1 MLMAEDKTYKT
12 GMPRKADPPWARLLF
27 GDDPWPMLLVIVAV
41 GFLLY
46 ILARDALPA
55 ILGVVLANMMEE
67 NFVTS
72 LIKSDGS
79 LATFFTRPIAM
90 WLAIFTFVIMFWPVI
105 AWAWRR
111 LVRAR

>member
-55 ILGVVLANMMEE
+55 ILGVVVIGLAAHAWLMGREE
-67 NFVTS
+67 RD
-72 LIKSDGS
+72 KADEEQG
-79 LATFFTRPIAM
+79 P
-90 WLAIFTFVIMFWPVI
+90 
-105 AWAWRR
+105 
-111 LVRAR
+111 